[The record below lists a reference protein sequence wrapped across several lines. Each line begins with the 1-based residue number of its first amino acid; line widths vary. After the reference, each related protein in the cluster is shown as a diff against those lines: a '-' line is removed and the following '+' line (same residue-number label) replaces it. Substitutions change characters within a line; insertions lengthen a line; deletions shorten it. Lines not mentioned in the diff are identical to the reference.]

1 MYRYRKKSW
10 LNFGSIV
17 SVFKLEFL
25 FNLKEKIMKKKMLI
39 VCPFPHDVQAGQRL
53 KYEQH
58 LKFFYLNGYSIT
70 LSSFISKNT
79 WNIIYKKGYYFRK
92 IICTHQRIFIKIIRI
107 ILFKKI

>member
-1 MYRYRKKSW
+1 
-10 LNFGSIV
+10 
-17 SVFKLEFL
+17 
-25 FNLKEKIMKKKMLI
+25 MKKMFI

-92 IICTHQRIFIKIIRI
+92 SLAIRIFIKIIRI